1 MRRVKRALAVFGT
14 SLHVLY
20 ALCAIAALVYVL
32 ARGFAV
38 EDVHAAPRGRMD
50 LVSVDGLPSGTYFTV
65 IRDAITN
72 KEYLVASFRGSSA
85 IAVCPM
91 GNAPPAEKGQPE

>member
-1 MRRVKRALAVFGT
+1 MNRKWTWTGVGLAVLAITFG
-14 SLHVLY
+14 VF
-20 ALCAIAALVYVL
+20 IAVSSIKCVVYSV
-32 ARGFAV
+32 
-38 EDVHAAPRGRMD
+38 VHAAPRGRMD

-65 IRDAITN
+65 IRDAITK

-91 GNAPPAEKGQPE
+91 GDAPPAERKQPE

>member
-1 MRRVKRALAVFGT
+1 
-14 SLHVLY
+14 
-20 ALCAIAALVYVL
+20 
-32 ARGFAV
+32 
-38 EDVHAAPRGRMD
+38 
-50 LVSVDGLPSGTYFTV
+50 VDGLPSGTYFTV

-91 GNAPPAEKGQPE
+91 GDAPPAERKQPE